1 MWAVLVEVDAPCGDQ
16 IAGMAQAVEQM
27 LIEAFVAHASI
38 EALDEAILHRF
49 ARRDVVPIDFSV
61 FLPFQGGV

>member
-1 MWAVLVEVDAPCGDQ
+1 MWAVLVEVDAPSGDQ

-38 EALDEAILHRF
+38 ETLDEAILHWL
-49 ARRDVVPIDFSV
+49 AGGNVVPIDLTV
-61 FLPFQGGV
+61 FLPFQDGV

>member
-16 IAGMAQAVEQM
+16 IAGMAQVVEQM

-38 EALDEAILHRF
+38 EALDEAILHWL
-49 ARRDVVPIDFSV
+49 AGGNVVPIDLTV
-61 FLPFQGGV
+61 FLPFQDGV